1 MKHNSTNPTQT
12 NIPFIGRMI
21 CILLLVFFVHNQN
34 GFGQLLTEPFNYTP
48 HATNGLSVQSAGV
61 WKIINT
67 GDSVLVAAGNLTH
80 PSLALLEIGRASC
93 RERV

>member
-1 MKHNSTNPTQT
+1 MKHNLTKSTQT

-21 CILLLVFFVHNQN
+21 CILLLVFFVHNQK

-61 WKIINT
+61 WKFFNT
-67 GDSVLVAAGNLTH
+67 GDSILVAAGNLT
-80 PSLALLEIGRASC
+80 PPITSAFNFFG
-93 RERV
+93 